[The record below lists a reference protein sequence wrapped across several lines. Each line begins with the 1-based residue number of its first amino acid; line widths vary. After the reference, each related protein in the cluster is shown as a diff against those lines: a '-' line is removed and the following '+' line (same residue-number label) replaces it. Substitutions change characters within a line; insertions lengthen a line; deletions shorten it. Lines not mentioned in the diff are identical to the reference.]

1 MRGVYKIA
9 SEVVTDARSLAAR
22 DVDGAVALLAS
33 HQAEFPRG
41 AGLMYLAEAQ
51 LLAAAGRGAA
61 ALGPLERALAAGCR
75 YKKEWLA
82 EDRGLAPLRDLP
94 GFMDLVGR
102 ADRAYQEAAAAA
114 KPHLTFAVPDT
125 LPDAFGY
132 PLLMV
137 LHGNNSNMKE
147 TAPHWASMADKGW
160 VVAVPQSTEV
170 GMSPDA
176 YTWNDREATA
186 KQLDLQLERVKRA
199 TEIDAS
205 RIIIAGFSMGGTHA
219 IALTLTKRIKARG
232 FIAVCAW
239 LPHIREF
246 TTLVEGGAGKMLRAY
261 VLVGEQD
268 ASREGAAALVDLF
281 TSHKLKAELDLR
293 AGLGH
298 EYPEDMAET
307 LPKALAFVTT

>member
-1 MRGVYKIA
+1 VPA
-9 SEVVTDARSLAAR
+9 PSLDNPLR
-22 DVDGAVALLAS
+22 FGAYSLT
-33 HQAEFPRG
+33 
-41 AGLMYLAEAQ
+41 YAQ
-51 LLAAAGRGAA
+51 EQAAAGSPDE
-61 ALGPLERALAAGCR
+61 ALATLERAVAQGCR
-75 YKKEWLA
+75 YKKEWLTDSPRLGSLQALPRFA
-82 EDRGLAPLRDLP
+82 E
-94 GFMDLVGR
+94 LVKVASAR
-102 ADRAYQEAAAAA
+102 YDEAAAAA

-132 PLLMV
+132 PLLLVM
-137 LHGNNSNMKE
+137 HGNNSNMKE

-176 YTWNDREATA
+176 YTWNDREDAA

-205 RIIIAGFSMGGTHA
+205 RIIVAGFSMGGTHA

-261 VLVGEQD
+261 VLVGD
-268 ASREGAAALVDLF
+268 RDPSREGAAALVDLF
-281 TSHKLKAELDLR
+281 TSHKLKAQLDLR

-298 EYPEDMAET
+298 NYPGDMAET
-307 LPKALAFVTT
+307 LPTALAFVTN

>member
-1 MRGVYKIA
+1 MPQPSLDNPLRFGVQ
-9 SEVVTDARSLAAR
+9 SL
-22 DVDGAVALLAS
+22 L
-33 HQAEFPRG
+33 
-41 AGLMYLAEAQ
+41 YAQ
-51 LLAAAGRGAA
+51 EQAAAGSADEALAA
-61 ALGPLERALAAGCR
+61 LERAVAQGCR

-82 EDRGLAPLRDLP
+82 ENPQLISLKALP
-94 GFMDLVGR
+94 GFADLVAR
-102 ADRAYQEAAAAA
+102 SDRAYQEATAAA

-170 GMSPDA
+170 GMSPDT
-176 YTWNDREATA
+176 YTWNDREETA

-199 TEIDAS
+199 SEIDAS
-205 RIIIAGFSMGGTHA
+205 RIIIAGFSMGGLQA

-232 FIAVCAW
+232 FIAVAAW

-261 VLVGEQD
+261 LLVGEED

-281 TSHKLKAELDLR
+281 TSHKLKAQLDLR

-307 LPKALAFVTT
+307 LPKALEFVTT

>member
-9 SEVVTDARSLAAR
+9 SEVVTDARALAAR
-22 DVDGAVALLAS
+22 DVDGAIALIES
-33 HQAEFPRG
+33 HRERFPQG
-41 AGLMYLAEAQ
+41 AGFMYLAEMQ
-51 LLAAAGRGAA
+51 LLAAAGRGAD
-61 ALGPLERALAAGCR
+61 ALGPFERALTAGCR
-75 YKKEWLA
+75 YRKEWLTA
-82 EDRGLAPLRDLP
+82 DPALAPLGELP
-94 GFMDLVGR
+94 GFADLVAR
-102 ADRAYQEAAAAA
+102 SDRAYQQAAAAA
-114 KPHLTFAVPDT
+114 KPHLTFLVPDT

-176 YTWNDREATA
+176 YTWNDREETAT
-186 KQLDLQLERVKRA
+186 QLDLQLERVKRA
-199 TEIDAS
+199 SEIDTS
-205 RIIIAGFSMGGTHA
+205 RIIIAGFSMGGLQA

-232 FIAVCAW
+232 FIAVAAW

-261 VLVGEQD
+261 VLVGEED
-268 ASREGAAALVDLF
+268 SSREGAAALVDLF
-281 TSHKLKAELDLR
+281 TSHKLKAQLDLR

-307 LPKALAFVTT
+307 LPKALEFVTS